1 MVRGSFNSHQDI
13 AQDGGKMD
21 IVLAWTIVIY
31 LAAFLLLG
39 LFALFTR
46 KLIKQHNDVYPL
58 LYAMEEADKKK
69 ERGDS

>member
-1 MVRGSFNSHQDI
+1 
-13 AQDGGKMD
+13 MD

-39 LFALFTR
+39 WFAMFAR
-46 KLIKQHNDVYPL
+46 KLIKQHNDIYPL
-58 LYAMEEADKKK
+58 LYALEESDKKK

>member
-1 MVRGSFNSHQDI
+1 
-13 AQDGGKMD
+13 MD

-39 LFALFTR
+39 LFARFTM

-69 ERGDS
+69 ERGEG

>member
-1 MVRGSFNSHQDI
+1 
-13 AQDGGKMD
+13 MD
-21 IVLAWTIVIY
+21 IILAWTIVIY

-46 KLIKQHNDVYPL
+46 KLIKQHNDIYPL